1 MPSPV
6 KCLLLAVL
14 LIALWTAACPAG
26 VTPEGE
32 SITVVTDFS
41 YHRGATDSVSKAKA
55 LVLFGAKYKAVQLA
69 AKYLTHKGL
78 LEHYEKKQNEIFCLA
93 VDTIDAE
100 VLEDKDEADPPTYY
114 VKIRSDIS
122 NVDFIRAQ
130 IEDLELEKQEARFPF
145 SREMEQPVMP
155 GIDPGRELSRAYRY
169 IRQREWR
176 IAIIYLDHLEKKY
189 PAWGDLYL
197 AKAIA
202 FYGLNDHEE
211 MVDVLKKACHLDN
224 QEACRE
230 LQSFSPNAP

>member
-6 KCLLLAVL
+6 KSLSLALLLV
-14 LIALWTAACPAG
+14 ALWTANGPAG
-26 VTPEGE
+26 TAPQGE
-32 SITVVTDFS
+32 SITVVTDFT
-41 YHRGATDSVSKAKA
+41 YRRGAADSVQKAKA
-55 LVLFGAKYKAVQLA
+55 LALFGAKFKAVQLA

-93 VDTIDAE
+93 AHTIDAE
-100 VLEDKDEADPPTYY
+100 VLEERDEGPHNAYS
-114 VKIRSDIS
+114 VKIRSEIS
-122 NVDFIRAQ
+122 NVDFIRAH
-130 IEDLELEKQEARFPF
+130 IEDLELEKKEARFSF
-145 SREMEQPVMP
+145 SREMKQPVMP
-155 GIDPGRELSRAYRY
+155 GIEPGRELSRAYRY
-169 IRQREWR
+169 IRQQEWR

-230 LQSFSPNAP
+230 LRSFSSNPP